1 MSDQL
6 ERADPIR
13 EPEATA
19 QGTGPAADVDG
30 ADIKLPVPTGEAEVE
45 VGATDVAADGTVEA
59 TSTEA
64 EAPEAAAEVA
74 EAEAPPA
81 GAAVETTTVAEAAV
95 EITPVA
101 EAEVE
106 VTPAT
111 PVTPEPTASPAPDAQ
126 PFTETAETAE
136 ALPAEAAAQPP
147 IGTADAAALVPLEDI
162 APAIVGASLSR
173 RAFLGFGLM
182 LAGGV
187 TGAAALSRLFPVFD
201 DTADAASPIVPT
213 YDPAG
218 KAWTF
223 VVDTAS
229 CIGCGLCVVAC
240 KEENHV
246 AEEAAYTRTWIE
258 RHVTTADG
266 AVFVDSPEA
275 GMYGFPAESTA
286 PGAAGKTV
294 DASFFEPRLCM
305 QCEDSPCTQVCPVGA
320 TYKTEDGVILVDASR
335 CIGCGYCVVACPYGA
350 RYITPAGADNPN
362 DMPGVADKCTW
373 CYHRIS
379 RGAKPACVEVCPVG
393 ARQFGDASD
402 PNSDIATLV
411 RERAPQQLYPEYG
424 TRPRV
429 LYLGPAIEEA

>member
-1 MSDQL
+1 MTEPTL
-6 ERADPIR
+6 PI
-13 EPEATA
+13 ETA
-19 QGTGPAADVDG
+19 
-30 ADIKLPVPTGEAEVE
+30 L
-45 VGATDVAADGTVEA
+45 TVEA
-59 TSTEA
+59 
-64 EAPEAAAEVA
+64 
-74 EAEAPPA
+74 
-81 GAAVETTTVAEAAV
+81 
-95 EITPVA
+95 
-101 EAEVE
+101 
-106 VTPAT
+106 
-111 PVTPEPTASPAPDAQ
+111 
-126 PFTETAETAE
+126 
-136 ALPAEAAAQPP
+136 ALPAEPPPVANSEPVTAPEVVVQPESEPEAVAQPESEP
-147 IGTADAAALVPLEDI
+147 EAVAQRVTPPEVVVQPESEPGVAAEDEAESVAEVNAEPMVEAAPVDGTEAAPEPVARVEAPAATPLGEAALQVDTASLVPLEEI

-182 LAGGV
+182 VAGGMA
-187 TGAAALSRLFPVFD
+187 GAAGLSRLFPVFD
-201 DTADAASPIVPT
+201 DSSDAASPIVSS

-240 KEENHV
+240 KEENHI
-246 AEEAAYTRTWIE
+246 AEPAEYTRTWVE
-258 RHVTTADG
+258 RHVVTADG
-266 AVFVDSPEA
+266 TLYVDSPEA

-305 QCEDSPCTQVCPVGA
+305 QCEDSPCTAVCPVGA
-320 TYKTEDGVILVDASR
+320 TYRTEDGVILVDSRR

-350 RYITPAGADNPN
+350 RYLTPAGGDNPN

-393 ARQFGDASD
+393 ARRFGDASD
-402 PNSDIATLV
+402 PASEIATLV
-411 RERAPQQLYPEYG
+411 RERNPQMLHPEYG